1 MALPNGQFPTEDEIR
16 RLVFETFGM
25 RRFTQDSP
33 VQPDVWIRF
42 LKLAGRGDLDTTRVS
57 LLLVSKDTAA
67 ADGTPSGGGGQLAED
82 VRAAILNRSRDQER
96 KPSRGAAKVTPE
108 PMLTK
113 FKVAATS
120 RAVAIDVTFEEMLTY
135 LIPKTYWWSCV
146 KNNFRDPAKLG
157 KQLEGKYEE
166 PIKDALLAFD
176 DTEFFRFVAL
186 SAVVRYIADARR
198 DRKAVATIRVLINRL
213 APVYEQE
220 EEDPDD
226 RSLRREEEGS
236 ATVANLEELWE
247 SYAALARRTFV
258 SNVGKKAEKR
268 TTDGAAAALKT
279 QSFIWAINRNRRMRA
294 QAAPPVNLSIHGTI
308 RSPARLSSLTVK
320 ADAAITLFSISTNDL
335 TWAVVDT
342 GIDANHPAF
351 VRMTA
356 DKTSSKMR
364 VIGTRVVGTL
374 DFTRLRNLLAEE
386 FDVGD
391 LIKKIEWEGRPTRQE
406 QISRVHKTMDS
417 LRRRNVNGRELDWTL
432 VEPLIRLNPQ
442 TAPSP
447 PDPHGTH
454 VAGILAGGNLPTGVA
469 GDTEPFRGVCP
480 DIQLYDLRVFADDGE
495 NDEFTILAAI
505 EYISWINRDPARPII
520 HGVNLSLATA
530 HVVDAHACGRTPI
543 CESCNRLSANG
554 TVVVAAAGNSGF
566 DKKERKETLGTGY
579 RSISITDPGNAED
592 VITVGATHR
601 NDPHTYGVS
610 YFSSRGPTGDGRM
623 KPDLVAPGEK
633 IRSTAPGGK
642 MLVMDGTSM
651 AAPHV
656 SGVCALLMARHRE
669 LIGQPRRIKEVLM
682 RTATDLG
689 RERSFQGA
697 GLVDALRALQ
707 SL

>member
-1 MALPNGQFPTEDEIR
+1 MPTTGEQFPTKEEIR

-42 LKLAGRGDLDTTRVS
+42 LKLAGRGDLDTTKVS
-57 LLLVSKDTAA
+57 LLLMPKETAA
-67 ADGTPSGGGGQLAED
+67 PDGTPAGGGGQLAED

-96 KPSRGAAKVTPE
+96 KPSRGAAKVLPE
-108 PMLTK
+108 PMLRK

-120 RAVAIDVTFEEMLTY
+120 RAVAIEVTFEEMLTY
-135 LIPKTYWWSCV
+135 LIPKTYWWSCIAN
-146 KNNFRDPAKLG
+146 KFRDPATLG
-157 KQLEGKYEE
+157 RQLEDKYEE
-166 PIKDALLAFD
+166 PIKEALLAFD

-186 SAVVRYIADARR
+186 SAVIRCIADARQ
-198 DRKAVATIRVLINRL
+198 DRKTVETIRTLIDRL
-213 APVYEQE
+213 APVFEQE
-220 EEDPDD
+220 DEDPDD
-226 RSLRREEEGS
+226 REDRHRNADE
-236 ATVANLEELWE
+236 AMVADLEELWE
-247 SYAALARRTFV
+247 SYAALARRTFF
-258 SNVGKKAEKR
+258 SSVGKKAEKR
-268 TTDGAAAALKT
+268 TTDGATAASKT
-279 QSFIWAINRNRRMRA
+279 QSLIWAINRNRRLTV
-294 QAAPPVNLSIHGTI
+294 QAASPITSSLQGTI
-308 RSPARLSSLTVK
+308 RSPPRLSSLTVK
-320 ADAAITLFSISTNDL
+320 ADAAIALFSIKTSDL

-342 GIDANHPAF
+342 GIDATHPAF

-356 DKTSSKMR
+356 DKPPSKPR
-364 VIGTRVVGTL
+364 VVGTRVIGTL
-374 DFTRLRNLLAEE
+374 DFTRLRDLLAEE
-386 FDVGD
+386 FDVDD
-391 LIKKIEWEGRPTRQE
+391 LIKRIAWEGKPARQE
-406 QISRVHKTMDS
+406 QLSRIHRTMDS

-432 VEPLIRLNPQ
+432 VEPLIRLEPQ
-442 TAPSP
+442 TAPVPS
-447 PDPHGTH
+447 DPHGTH
-454 VAGILAGGNLPTGVA
+454 VAGILAGGDLPTGVA
-469 GDTEPFRGVCP
+469 GDTAPFRGVCP
-480 DIQLYDLRVFADDGE
+480 DIQLYDLRVFSDNGE

-566 DKKERKETLGTGY
+566 DKKEKKETLGTGY

-642 MLVMDGTSM
+642 MLVKDGTSM

-669 LIGQPRRIKEVLM
+669 LIGHPRRIKEVLM